1 MLRCVKMITTNTYR
15 RRGLK
20 RMELN
25 KDNIRKIMI
34 IIVVTL
40 LLYFGLLHL
49 DVVREYFG
57 IFTKIM
63 TPFIAGASL
72 AFILNVPMR
81 WIEKSIAG
89 LLARRKKAKKP
100 VSKGLLRVSSL
111 LITLILFVGVIVAIV
126 FLVVPELGRSITMII
141 DKYPAFSDRAQEAV
155 TDLTVKYPAIK
166 DYIMSYNINWDTI
179 GQNVLNFTKMAG
191 GSVLSSTI
199 GVATS
204 IVGVIFN
211 SIIAFVFAVNIL
223 LQKEKLIVQSKRL
236 FYAFLPEPAADKTLY
251 VCTLSSNTF
260 ARFLSGQGRESLI
273 LGSMFLLAMIIFKF
287 PYALLI
293 SILIAVL
300 ALIPMFGAFI
310 GCCFGVFFILIV
322 DPVKA
327 LWFLVLFIILQ
338 QIEGNII
345 YPRVVGGSIGLPS
358 IWVLVAVTVGGSLY
372 GVVGMLVFIPMAS
385 VIYVLIRET
394 ISKRLSEKMIAE
406 EKIE

>member
-1 MLRCVKMITTNTYR
+1 MT
-15 RRGLK
+15 
-20 RMELN
+20 
-25 KDNIRKIMI
+25 

-40 LLYFGLLHL
+40 LLYFGLLNL

-89 LLARRKKAKKP
+89 LLARRKKAKRP
-100 VSKGLLRVSSL
+100 VSKGLLRISSL
-111 LITLILFVGVIVAIV
+111 LITLILFIGVIVTIV
-126 FLVVPELGRSITMII
+126 FLVVPELGRSIAMII
-141 DKYPAFSDRAQEAV
+141 DKYPAFSVRAQETL
-155 TDLTVKYPAIK
+155 TDLAVKYPALK
-166 DYIMSYNINWDTI
+166 EYILSYNINWDTI
-179 GQNVLNFTKMAG
+179 GQTVLDFTKTAG

-204 IVGVIFN
+204 IIGVIFN

-223 LQKEKLIVQSKRL
+223 LQKEKLGVQSKRL

-251 VCTLSSNTF
+251 VCSLSSNTF

-273 LGSMFLLAMIIFKF
+273 LGSMFLLTMSIFKF

-322 DPVKA
+322 DPFKA
-327 LWFLVLFIILQ
+327 LWFLLLFIILQ

-372 GVVGMLVFIPMAS
+372 GVVGMLVFIPMTS
-385 VIYVLIRET
+385 VIYVLIHE
-394 ISKRLSEKMIAE
+394 IVSKRLREKMLSE
-406 EKIE
+406 DKTE

>member
-1 MLRCVKMITTNTYR
+1 
-15 RRGLK
+15 
-20 RMELN
+20 MELN
-25 KDNIRKIMI
+25 KNNIRKIMI

-40 LLYFGLLHL
+40 LLYFGLLNL

-89 LLARRKKAKKP
+89 LFARRKKAKKP
-100 VSKGLLRVSSL
+100 VSKGLLRISSL
-111 LITLILFVGVIVAIV
+111 LITLILFIGVIVAIV

-141 DKYPAFSDRAQEAV
+141 DKYPAFSVRAQEAV

-166 DYIMSYNINWDTI
+166 DYIVSYNINWDTI
-179 GQNVLNFTKMAG
+179 GQSVLNFTKTAG

-204 IVGVIFN
+204 IVGIIFN

-223 LQKEKLIVQSKRL
+223 LQKEKLGVQSKRL

-260 ARFLSGQGRESLI
+260 ARFLSGQGREALI
-273 LGSMFLLAMIIFKF
+273 LGSMFLLTMTIFKF

-358 IWVLVAVTVGGSLY
+358 IWVLVAVTVGGNLY

-385 VIYVLIRET
+385 VIYVLIRE
-394 ISKRLSEKMIAE
+394 IIDKRLSEKMIAE
-406 EKIE
+406 DKIE

>member
-1 MLRCVKMITTNTYR
+1 
-15 RRGLK
+15 
-20 RMELN
+20 
-25 KDNIRKIMI
+25 MI
-34 IIVVTL
+34 IIVLTL
-40 LLYFGLLHL
+40 LLYFGLLNL

-81 WIEKSIAG
+81 WIEKSIAD

-100 VSKGLLRVSSL
+100 VSKGLLRISSL

-141 DKYPAFSDRAQEAV
+141 DKYPAFSVRAQEAV
-155 TDLTVKYPAIK
+155 TALTVKYPAIK
-166 DYIMSYNINWDTI
+166 DYIISYNINWDTI
-179 GQNVLNFTKMAG
+179 GQNVLNFTKTAG

-223 LQKEKLIVQSKRL
+223 LQKEKLVVQSKRL

-273 LGSMFLLAMIIFKF
+273 LGSMFLLTMSIFKF

-385 VIYVLIRET
+385 VIYVLIREI
-394 ISKRLSEKMIAE
+394 ISKRLSEKMISE
-406 EKIE
+406 EKIGKG

>member
-1 MLRCVKMITTNTYR
+1 
-15 RRGLK
+15 
-20 RMELN
+20 
-25 KDNIRKIMI
+25 MI

-89 LLARRKKAKKP
+89 LLARRKKAKRP
-100 VSKGLLRVSSL
+100 VSKGLLRISSL
-111 LITLILFVGVIVAIV
+111 LITLILFIGVIVAIV
-126 FLVVPELGRSITMII
+126 FLVVPELGRSISMII
-141 DKYPAFSDRAQEAV
+141 DKYPAFSVRAQETV
-155 TDLTVKYPAIK
+155 TELTVKYPAIK
-166 DYIMSYNINWDTI
+166 DYILSYNINWDTI
-179 GQNVLNFTKMAG
+179 GQTVLNFTKTAG
-191 GSVLSSTI
+191 GSVLTSTI

-204 IVGVIFN
+204 IVGIIFN

-223 LQKEKLIVQSKRL
+223 LQKEKLGVQSKRV
-236 FYAFLPEPAADKTLY
+236 FYAFLPETAADKTLY
-251 VCTLSSNTF
+251 VCSLSSSTF

-273 LGSMFLLAMIIFKF
+273 LGSMFLLTMSIFKF

-327 LWFLVLFIILQ
+327 LWFLLLFVILQ

-385 VIYVLIRET
+385 VIYVLIHE
-394 ISKRLSEKMIAE
+394 IVS
-406 EKIE
+406 

>member
-1 MLRCVKMITTNTYR
+1 
-15 RRGLK
+15 
-20 RMELN
+20 
-25 KDNIRKIMI
+25 MI

-40 LLYFGLLHL
+40 LLYFGLLNL

-81 WIEKSIAG
+81 WIEKSIAS
-89 LLARRKKAKKP
+89 LFARRKKAKKP
-100 VSKGLLRVSSL
+100 VSKGLLRISSL
-111 LITLILFVGVIVAIV
+111 LITLILFIGVIVAIV

-141 DKYPAFSDRAQEAV
+141 DKYPAFSIRAQEAI

-166 DYIMSYNINWDTI
+166 TYIISYNINWDTI
-179 GQNVLNFTKMAG
+179 GQTILNFTKMAG
-191 GSVLSSTI
+191 GNVLSSTI

-223 LQKEKLIVQSKRL
+223 LQKEKLGVQTKRL
-236 FYAFLPEPAADKTLY
+236 FYAFLPEQAADKTLY

-273 LGSMFLLAMIIFKF
+273 LGSMFLLSMSIFKF

-358 IWVLVAVTVGGSLY
+358 IWVLVAVTVGGTLY
-372 GVVGMLVFIPMAS
+372 GVVGMLVFIPMSS
-385 VIYVLIRET
+385 VIYVLIRE
-394 ISKRLSEKMIAE
+394 IINKRLSEKMISE
-406 EKIE
+406 EKIGKQ

>member
-1 MLRCVKMITTNTYR
+1 
-15 RRGLK
+15 
-20 RMELN
+20 
-25 KDNIRKIMI
+25 MI

-40 LLYFGLLHL
+40 LLYFGLLNL

-100 VSKGLLRVSSL
+100 VSKGLLRISSL
-111 LITLILFVGVIVAIV
+111 LITLVLFIGVIVAIV

-141 DKYPAFSDRAQEAV
+141 DKYPAFSVRAQKAM

-166 DYIMSYNINWDTI
+166 DYFMSYNINWDTI
-179 GQNVLNFTKMAG
+179 GQTILNFTKTAG
-191 GSVLSSTI
+191 SSVLSSTI

-223 LQKEKLIVQSKRL
+223 LQKEKLGVQSKRVV
-236 FYAFLPEPAADKTLY
+236 YAFLPEPAADRTLY
-251 VCTLSSNTF
+251 VCTLSSHTF
-260 ARFLSGQGRESLI
+260 ARFLSGQGREALI
-273 LGSMFLLAMIIFKF
+273 LGSMFLITMSIFKF

-310 GCCFGVFFILIV
+310 GCCFGVFFILII

-327 LWFLVLFIILQ
+327 LWFLVLFVILQ

-385 VIYVLIRET
+385 VIYVLIREM